1 MQQLFSGVTIMLLI
15 GCVPLQAV
23 AAGAT
28 FLKDTAI
35 AALTS
40 EDLKLQS
47 DAALSVL
54 EDKNPRA
61 AKEWANPQSNASG
74 RIQSLGNFKSEDG
87 MHCRK
92 LQLAASARGIDSQFS
107 FPVCKVEGG
116 EWMIASGMKLS
127 PAP

>member
-1 MQQLFSGVTIMLLI
+1 MQRLSSRVTILLLI
-15 GCVPLQAV
+15 GCVPLQAA

-40 EDLKLQS
+40 EDLQLQG

-54 EDKNPRA
+54 ENPNPRA
-61 AKEWANPQSNASG
+61 AKEWTNPRSNASG
-74 RIQSLGNFKSEDG
+74 RIQGLGNFKSEDG

-92 LQLAASARGIDSQFS
+92 LQLSARAKGIDSQFS
-107 FPVCKVEGG
+107 FPVCKMEGG

-127 PAP
+127 PAT